1 MSNIPIG
8 IAAEIRSELG
18 RQRMTMRDLADKSG
32 LSYDSIRRK
41 VKEETREI
49 TVGELSLIAQAVNVR
64 VSALVLR
71 AEEAPDALADKVE
84 GMRAEIADL
93 SAKAKDMA

>member
-1 MSNIPIG
+1 
-8 IAAEIRSELG
+8 
-18 RQRMTMRDLADKSG
+18 MRELADKSG

-49 TVGELSLIAQAVNVR
+49 TVGELNLIAQAMNVR

-71 AEEAPDALADKVE
+71 AEERSSALAATSDSEV
-84 GMRAEIADL
+84 A
-93 SAKAKDMA
+93 

>member
-1 MSNIPIG
+1 MNSIPIG

-18 RQRMTMRDLADKSG
+18 RQRMTMRELADKSG

-49 TVGELSLIAQAVNVR
+49 TVGELNLIAQAVNVR

-71 AEEAPDALADKVE
+71 AEENTDALAASSSSSSTDSEV
-84 GMRAEIADL
+84 A
-93 SAKAKDMA
+93 

>member
-1 MSNIPIG
+1 MNNIPIG

-18 RQRMTMRDLADKSG
+18 RQRMTMRELADKSG

-49 TVGELSLIAQAVNVR
+49 TVGELNLIAQAVNVR

-71 AEEAPDALADKVE
+71 AEENTDALAASSSSSSTDSEV
-84 GMRAEIADL
+84 A
-93 SAKAKDMA
+93 

>member
-1 MSNIPIG
+1 MNNIPIG

-18 RQRMTMRDLADKSG
+18 RQRMTMRELADKSG

-49 TVGELSLIAQAVNVR
+49 TVGERNLIAQAVNVR

-71 AEEAPDALADKVE
+71 AEERAAALAGSSSSTESEV
-84 GMRAEIADL
+84 A
-93 SAKAKDMA
+93 